1 MLMRRFGKID
11 RESGYTLIE
20 LMVALAAGMVVFAGL
35 TLVVMTTMHQS
46 TRTQNRVHATQE
58 ARLVLQRIVSD
69 LHSACV
75 ASEVAPVQPASGAN
89 SIAYVYQ
96 TGSGAAL
103 TPVLHEVVLSGTS
116 LNMLT
121 YPATSGSTPSWTF
134 SSTPS
139 ASRTLMTNVAPAAT
153 GAAVFSYYAYGSGG
167 VISSTPLT
175 TPLSTTNAAKT
186 VQVNIALKVNTKNAP
201 NPDPKGG
208 AIVQN
213 QAFLRFSPP
222 ASNATTS
229 NLPCE

>member
-1 MLMRRFGKID
+1 MTRSDPID
-11 RESGYTLIE
+11 REDGYTLIE
-20 LMVALAAGMVVFAGL
+20 LMVALTAGIVVFAGL
-35 TLVVMTTMHQS
+35 TMVVMATMHQS

-58 ARLVLQRIVSD
+58 ARLVLQRIVTD
-69 LHSACV
+69 LHSSCV
-75 ASEVAPVQPASGAN
+75 AAEVAPVQPNSGAN

-103 TPVLHEVVLSGTS
+103 TPVLHEVVLSGTN

-134 SSTPS
+134 STTAS
-139 ASRTLMTNVAPAAT
+139 ASKTMMSNVAPVAT
-153 GAAVFSYYAYGSGG
+153 GAPVFSYYAYGSTGT
-167 VISSTPLT
+167 VSATPLT
-175 TPLSTTNAAKT
+175 TPLSSTDAAKT
-186 VQVNIALKVNTKNAP
+186 VQVNVALKVNTRNAP
-201 NPDPKGG
+201 NPDTKGG

-222 ASNATTS
+222 SASSSVA